1 MVADAFSAFAL
12 SGGLPP
18 RSEPQA
24 LARLLH
30 GLCEFGPHQA
40 VLLSDGAKAFGH
52 AALHALQAAHV
63 DVGLLILATGISA
76 HIV

>member
-1 MVADAFSAFAL
+1 MPLVH
-12 SGGLPP
+12 LPYLEAYHPAASP
-18 RSEPQA
+18 RP
-24 LARLLH
+24 LPRLLH
-30 GLCEFGPHQA
+30 GLGEFGPHQA
-40 VLLSDGAKAFGH
+40 VLLGDGAKAFGH